1 MHFDI
6 LYSTQR
12 AIAQAIADGNP
23 ITARELR
30 EAALNAVEAA
40 LTMTPEEAQAL
51 LTRRAAIVARV
62 QDAAAEPWLVAL

>member
-51 LTRRAAIVARV
+51 LTRRAAIVACV

>member
-1 MHFDI
+1 MHFDS
-6 LYSTQR
+6 LYPIQR
-12 AIAQAIADGNP
+12 AIAQAIADGKP

-30 EAALNAVEAA
+30 EAALACVEAA

-51 LTRRAAIVARV
+51 LERRAAIVARV